1 MALDIDG
8 FAVLKVIAAHPSA
21 FPDIAAEVGKT
32 ARALVIKQVKSKTS
46 DLKKIRDV
54 LGAIGA
60 SNFKLIIDGLPD
72 AQIKTLVA
80 KLDKNHPE
88 IRTETALWRRQHLI
102 ALVDGSK
109 EPAPKAKV
117 EKPAARRSAPK
128 KPSAKTPSA
137 KKPEPQAPVE
147 PETLAYRS
155 AGARRK
161 R

>member
-8 FAVLKVIAAHPSA
+8 FAVLKGIVAYPSA
-21 FPDIAAEVGKT
+21 FPDIAAEVSET
-32 ARALVIKQVKSKTS
+32 ARTLVIKQVKNKAA

-60 SNFKLIIDGLPD
+60 SNFKLIIDGVPD
-72 AQIKTLVA
+72 AQIKTLVT

-88 IRTETALWRRQHLI
+88 IKTETALWRRQHLI

-109 EPAPKAKV
+109 EPTPKENVK
-117 EKPAARRSAPK
+117 KPAAAKSAPK
-128 KPSAKTPSA
+128 KPSV
-137 KKPEPQAPVE
+137 KKPKPQAPAE

-155 AGARRK
+155 AGAQK
-161 R
+161 RS